1 MTEKETPIVTAL
13 TQIGSELKRL
23 NDFAAAYLKAA
34 ATPITISLDDHHVK
48 VICEDIFRNGQIAQA
63 LKSL

>member
-34 ATPITISLDDHHVK
+34 ATPITISLDSEALTAAGLSNLTK
-48 VICEDIFRNGQIAQA
+48 AQQE
-63 LKSL
+63 